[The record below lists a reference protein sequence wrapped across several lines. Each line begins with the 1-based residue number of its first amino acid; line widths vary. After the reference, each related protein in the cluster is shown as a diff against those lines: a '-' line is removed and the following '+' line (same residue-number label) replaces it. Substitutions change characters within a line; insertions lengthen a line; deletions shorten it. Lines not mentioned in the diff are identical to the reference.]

1 MRLMIRL
8 LIALTLIVGLVWIGG
23 EVLLAQQL
31 RRMTQAGTGLA
42 AGQVLPLRDPAR
54 IGVRLEAPVATLPM
68 GRVSAPHATLWAS
81 PLSPARLVLSL
92 PPDLTLDAGAGSVA
106 LSLTDPQASMA
117 LRPLAGLAPG
127 RVHLA
132 SGAVALA
139 GRPLAERVALDARSF
154 ALGAGAPSQ
163 ARAAYGVD
171 LAVARLDPAAVSA
184 LVPAALPGPVSL
196 TARGVVWLDAVPA
209 PAALASAAPPQVAGL
224 RIDGAELRLGDLSA
238 RAVGQLAADA
248 QGRAQGLVALY
259 TRDANGLIEA
269 GAAAGLIPE
278 NARRLA
284 GTMLRAVSTM
294 PLPETAAGE
303 TADWPAPA
311 PDELRLPILFSDG
324 RASLGPIPLG
334 PAPQLRALP

>member
-8 LIALTLIVGLVWIGG
+8 LIALTLIVGVVWIGG

-209 PAALASAAPPQVAGL
+209 PAALASAAPPQVAVKLHVRVLPHAGAVVHQADHAHQPMIRHRLEQAQHVGGWHFAAQVQEMVGL
-224 RIDGAELRLGDLSA
+224 QEARLGQC
-238 RAVGQLAADA
+238 V
-248 QGRAQGLVALY
+248 
-259 TRDANGLIEA
+259 
-269 GAAAGLIPE
+269 
-278 NARRLA
+278 
-284 GTMLRAVSTM
+284 
-294 PLPETAAGE
+294 
-303 TADWPAPA
+303 
-311 PDELRLPILFSDG
+311 
-324 RASLGPIPLG
+324 
-334 PAPQLRALP
+334 

>member
-1 MRLMIRL
+1 M
-8 LIALTLIVGLVWIGG
+8 
-23 EVLLAQQL
+23 
-31 RRMTQAGTGLA
+31 
-42 AGQVLPLRDPAR
+42 
-54 IGVRLEAPVATLPM
+54 
-68 GRVSAPHATLWAS
+68 
-81 PLSPARLVLSL
+81 
-92 PPDLTLDAGAGSVA
+92 
-106 LSLTDPQASMA
+106 
-117 LRPLAGLAPG
+117 
-127 RVHLA
+127 
-132 SGAVALA
+132 
-139 GRPLAERVALDARSF
+139 
-154 ALGAGAPSQ
+154 
-163 ARAAYGVD
+163 
-171 LAVARLDPAAVSA
+171 
-184 LVPAALPGPVSL
+184 
-196 TARGVVWLDAVPA
+196 

-294 PLPETAAGE
+294 PLPETASEE